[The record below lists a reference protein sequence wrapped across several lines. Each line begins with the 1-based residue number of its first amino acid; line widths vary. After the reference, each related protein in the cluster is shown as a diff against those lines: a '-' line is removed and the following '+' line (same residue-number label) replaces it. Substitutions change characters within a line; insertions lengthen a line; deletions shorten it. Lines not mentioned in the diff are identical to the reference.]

1 MPQGWNPF
9 SPQRQLI
16 WVKRARGTRRYV
28 LVTHAAKKK
37 DALAT
42 AKDYRRMGYFA
53 IVRGSAKYGWGTYA
67 CPDAF
72 RR

>member
-1 MPQGWNPF
+1 MPQEW
-9 SPQRQLI
+9 RQLI
-16 WVKRARGTRRYV
+16 WVKSARGTRRYV
-28 LVTHAAKKK
+28 LINYTASKK

-42 AKDYRRMGYFA
+42 TKDYRRMGYFA
-53 IVRGSAKYGWGTYA
+53 VVRGSSKRGWGIYV